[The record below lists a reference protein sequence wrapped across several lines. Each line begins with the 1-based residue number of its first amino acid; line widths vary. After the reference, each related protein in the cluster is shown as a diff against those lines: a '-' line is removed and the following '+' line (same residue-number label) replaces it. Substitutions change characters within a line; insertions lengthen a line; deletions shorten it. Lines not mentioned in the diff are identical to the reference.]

1 MKPLIREKR
10 SATQCN
16 RSTSYQDVSHARTI
30 FSGTVG
36 FFLLC
41 LRAGV
46 SLAERHVPWLTP
58 SRHPASAVVVAGT
71 VRSDPRRQRK
81 AGPAPRE
88 RGRQAGAPGRL
99 AGGAGGG
106 RAW

>member
-36 FFLLC
+36 FYLLC

-71 VRSDPRRQRK
+71 VRSDPRRQRM
-81 AGPAPRE
+81 AGPAR
-88 RGRQAGAPGRL
+88 RGRGGE
-99 AGGAGGG
+99 AGGYGGLGGGNGGG
-106 RAW
+106 R